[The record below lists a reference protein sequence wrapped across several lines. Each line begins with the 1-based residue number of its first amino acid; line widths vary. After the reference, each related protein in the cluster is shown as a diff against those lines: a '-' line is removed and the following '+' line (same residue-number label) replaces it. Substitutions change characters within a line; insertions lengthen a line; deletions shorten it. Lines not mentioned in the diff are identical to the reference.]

1 MSFFEFPHTRTY
13 DSDLGWLIK
22 EVQKIGEEY
31 ASLVS
36 YMNSHEV
43 EYKSLL
49 SRVEHLETEITTF
62 ETQINNRFNRLET
75 ELKNEI
81 YTQIQRAISDLQAQL
96 GTIYRDLESLRSEIK
111 RNFLEL
117 KGYSNSLY
125 TLSLDYT
132 DLKIEELINSIPDL
146 TNVNV
151 FNPVRGEITTIQVA
165 IDDLYDI
172 GRPDALTAQ
181 EYDDLQLTALEFDSL
196 NMTAI
201 EYDLYSK
208 KLLEEAGIYKNP
220 ANYMYSPFTGEYVTL
235 QTVILELSYLHQ
247 SDTLTAEE
255 YDLKDLA
262 AEDYDLLELTAY
274 DYDWHG
280 KSLIS

>member
-13 DSDLGWLIK
+13 NSDLGWLIK
-22 EVQKIGEEY
+22 EVTRIADQYDTFIE
-31 ASLVS
+31 
-36 YMNSHEV
+36 YMNTHKV
-43 EYKSLL
+43 EYEELL
-49 SRVEHLETEITTF
+49 KRVTALETEINTF
-62 ETQINNRFNRLET
+62 EAEIDTRFNQLKNQLE
-75 ELKNEI
+75 NEI
-81 YTQIQRAISDLQAQL
+81 YTQIQTAIANLQAQL
-96 GTIYRDLESLRSEIK
+96 GTIYKDLEDLRAEVK
-111 RNFLEL
+111 RNYLDQH
-117 KGYSNSLY
+117 GYSDALY
-125 TLSLDYT
+125 KLSLDYT
-132 DLKIEELINSIPDL
+132 DLKIQELIDSIPDL
-146 TNVNV
+146 TTVNV

-172 GRPDALTAQ
+172 GRPDCLTAL

-208 KLLEEAGIYKNP
+208 KLLEEAGIFKNP
-220 ANYMYSPFTGEYVTL
+220 AHFMYSPFTGEYVPL

-255 YDLKDLA
+255 YDQKDLA